1 MPWLP
6 SSLRNWHRK
15 SAGPSPWRNLR
26 TYSLSSLKKH
36 WLITPLVEPSHFN
49 SSAVPNDRR
58 VPRTPR
64 RGAYRNSIEG
74 SQRLP
79 SLVRKPGSSVI
90 TIQESSRYPGH
101 LLSANRPGLASL
113 GRAEGRSRH
122 LVLDRTAQPV
132 RKAAVE
138 TLRCRQATA
147 HGNRVLSARTIED
160 G

>member
-26 TYSLSSLKKH
+26 TYSLSSLKKR

-58 VPRTPR
+58 VPCTPR
-64 RGAYRNSIEG
+64 RGVHRNSIEG

-101 LLSANRPGLASL
+101 LSSAQGTGPALH
-113 GRAEGRSRH
+113 EG
-122 LVLDRTAQPV
+122 VV
-132 RKAAVE
+132 RGV
-138 TLRCRQATA
+138 RQAERGSGA
-147 HGNRVLSARTIED
+147 GVNALD
-160 G
+160 GEVRRS